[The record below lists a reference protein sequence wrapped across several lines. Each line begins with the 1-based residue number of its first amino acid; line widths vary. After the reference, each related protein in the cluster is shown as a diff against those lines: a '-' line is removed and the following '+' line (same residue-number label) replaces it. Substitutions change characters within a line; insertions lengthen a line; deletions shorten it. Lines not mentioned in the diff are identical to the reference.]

1 MNDGGNH
8 DTGNTQE
15 KFEVGH
21 FRPEDAQGITRLFHA
36 VYGDGYPIRLFYDP
50 EAICAANREG
60 RYISI
65 VARDPQEGVIGVTHL
80 YRSAPCSV
88 LYEWGVG
95 LVLKEYRSLGINQ
108 RLADF
113 LHHDYIA
120 SNPEIEALFGE
131 GVCNHVHMQK
141 SLSLVGYA
149 EAALEVALMPAA
161 AYAQEKSAPGRVA
174 TLSCSFCCRPKPQRI
189 FVPAKDERMLKSIYA
204 RIKDPRNIEV
214 SQAQPPAGAISD
226 MQLTLF
232 DFAGVARIMVPILGA
247 DFAERILEVEKQA
260 RLKGAI
266 VFQVFLDMTQPWIGR
281 GVDILRRQG
290 YFFGGAF
297 PRWFDGDGL
306 LMQKLECPP
315 DFDDIMLFSSFSRE
329 LLDYIRNDWQRAQ
342 KKDCSG

>member
-1 MNDGGNH
+1 MD
-8 DTGNTQE
+8 E
-15 KFEVGH
+15 
-21 FRPEDAQGITRLFHA
+21 FRPEDATGIVKLFRA
-36 VYGDGYPIRLFYDP
+36 VYGEGYPIKLFYDP
-50 EAICAANREG
+50 EAIIAANREG
-60 RYISI
+60 RYVSI

-131 GVCNHVHMQK
+131 GVCNHIHIQK
-141 SLSLVGYA
+141 SLSLLGYA

-161 AYAQEKSAPGRVA
+161 AYTTEKSAPGRVA

-189 FVPAKDERMLKSIYA
+189 FVPAKDESMLKRIYA
-204 RIKDPRNIEV
+204 RIKDPRTIEV
-214 SQAQPPAGAISD
+214 SKAQPPAGAISD
-226 MQLTLF
+226 MQMTLF
-232 DFAGVARIMVPILGA
+232 DFAGVARIMVPKIGN
-247 DFAERILEVEKQA
+247 DFAERLSEIENQA
-260 RLKGAI
+260 RTKRAV

-281 GVDILRRQG
+281 GVDILRQEG

-306 LMQKLECPP
+306 LMQKLLCPP
-315 DFDDIMLFSSFSRE
+315 DFDNIILYSEEAKQLFEFIQR
-329 LLDYIRNDWQRAQ
+329 DWEQSA
-342 KKDCSG
+342 

>member
-1 MNDGGNH
+1 MNDKNN
-8 DTGNTQE
+8 DDAGNTPE

-21 FRPEDAQGITRLFHA
+21 FRPVDAQGIVQLFHA
-36 VYGDGYPIRLFYDP
+36 VYGEGYPIRLFYDP
-50 EAICAANREG
+50 EAICTANREG

-65 VARDPQEGVIGVTHL
+65 VARDPSGGVIGVTHL
-80 YRSAPCSV
+80 YRSAPCGA

-95 LVLKEYRSLGINQ
+95 LVLKECRNLGINQ

-149 EAALEVALMPAA
+149 ESALEVALMPAA
-161 AYAQEKSAPGRVA
+161 AYTREKSAPGRVA
-174 TLSCSFCCRPKPQRI
+174 TLSCSLCCRPKPQHI
-189 FVPAKDERMLKSIYA
+189 FVPAQDESMLKRIYA
-204 RIKDPRNIEV
+204 RMKDPRTIEV
-214 SQAQPPAGAISD
+214 SKAQPPEGAISD
-226 MQLTLF
+226 MQMIFF
-232 DFAGVARIMVPILGA
+232 DFASVARIMVLKLGD
-247 DFAERILEVEKQA
+247 DFAQRFFELENQA
-260 RLKGAI
+260 RTKRAV
-266 VFQVFLDMTQPWIGR
+266 VFQVFLDMTQSWIGW
-281 GVDILRRQG
+281 GVDILRSRG

-315 DFDDIMLFSSFSRE
+315 DFDDIVLFSSFSKE
-329 LLDYIRNDWQRAQ
+329 LLDYIRDDRRKTQ
-342 KKDCSG
+342 KG